1 MAHSVTRRWTR
12 QNVQLPIRVIVS
24 RGNRT
29 LIMQGRGSA
38 LSEGGIYVHAGL
50 ELLIGDIIQVEFT
63 SPCSGLPFRV
73 RGAVRNRKGYF
84 YGVEFLQVLKEDR
97 CQALMLRDVL
107 RNALRQNSDCAGD
120 SSKA

>member
-1 MAHSVTRRWTR
+1 M
-12 QNVQLPIRVIVS
+12 IVC
-24 RGNRT
+24 RGNEI
-29 LIMQGRGSA
+29 LIVEGRGSA

-50 ELLIGDIIQVEFT
+50 ELLLVDIIQVEFT
-63 SPCSGLPFRV
+63 SPCSGLLFRV

-107 RNALRQNSDCAGD
+107 RNSLRHNSEWR
-120 SSKA
+120 